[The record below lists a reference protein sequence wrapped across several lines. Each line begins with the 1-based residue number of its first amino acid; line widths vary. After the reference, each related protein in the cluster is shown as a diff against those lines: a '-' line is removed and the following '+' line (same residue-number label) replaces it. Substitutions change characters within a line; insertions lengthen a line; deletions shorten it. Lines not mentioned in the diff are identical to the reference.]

1 MIIHLRGD
9 DSSDEGDNSGDDEKG
24 LDSQYILKVE
34 TWSVRKNNVK
44 DDYGVINLNNQKNG
58 IAFPRMGKNA
68 GETGLG
74 GRDQETDLTL
84 QKTDLYTFESNAI
97 V

>member
-44 DDYGVINLNNQKNG
+44 DDYGVINLNN
-58 IAFPRMGKNA
+58 
-68 GETGLG
+68 
-74 GRDQETDLTL
+74 
-84 QKTDLYTFESNAI
+84 
-97 V
+97 